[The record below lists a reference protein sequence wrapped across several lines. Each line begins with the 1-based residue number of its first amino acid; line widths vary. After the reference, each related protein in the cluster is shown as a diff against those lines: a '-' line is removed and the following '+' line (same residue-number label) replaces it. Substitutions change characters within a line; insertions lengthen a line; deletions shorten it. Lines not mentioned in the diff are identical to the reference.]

1 MTGYGAVTTQCR
13 LACLLYHE
21 VTTDPATSGFQRPAA
36 KRYAQTPELF
46 GRHLDQIARSGL
58 VPARVDEVEM
68 QRPGR
73 HLLLTFDD
81 GGRSAR
87 YVADELSRRG
97 WRGHFFIVTSRIGGE
112 TFLTASDIRQLRRDG
127 HMIGSH
133 SHTHPDIFRDG
144 SRGVMLEE
152 WRVSGT
158 ILEDLL
164 GEPCLAAAVPG
175 GDISPEVLETA
186 RDAGYRYIFTSE
198 PWITP
203 WPIGGSWIIGRVCLK
218 AGTPPETVAAL
229 TQFRGWGRAR
239 LVRAL
244 KDVARY
250 GLGPLY
256 RMYVAH
262 TTRHEDPPV
271 LDKGARELGS

>member
-1 MTGYGAVTTQCR
+1 MTTPCAI
-13 LACLLYHE
+13 ACLMYHE
-21 VTTDPATSGFQRPAA
+21 VTSDPTTSGFQRPAA

-46 GRHLDQIARSGL
+46 GRHLDQIARGGL
-58 VPARVDEVEM
+58 APECVDGIDM
-68 QRPGR
+68 QGPGR

-87 YVADELSRRG
+87 YVASELSRRG
-97 WRGHFFIVTSRIGGE
+97 WPGHFFIVTSRIGGE
-112 TFLTASDIRQLRRDG
+112 TFLNASDIRQLRRNG
-127 HMIGSH
+127 HVIGSH

-144 SRGVMLEE
+144 SRRVMLEE
-152 WRVSGT
+152 WRVSRM

-164 GEPCLAAAVPG
+164 GEPCTSAAVPG
-175 GDISPEVLETA
+175 GDISADVLETA
-186 RDAGYRYIFTSE
+186 RDAGYRYVFTSE
-198 PWITP
+198 PWVTP
-203 WPIGGSWIIGRVCLK
+203 WPIGNSWIIGRVCLK

-244 KDVARY
+244 KDMARY

-262 TTRHEDPPV
+262 TTRPEEPPV
-271 LDKGARELGS
+271 RTAGS

>member
-1 MTGYGAVTTQCR
+1 MTGYGAVHTPCR
-13 LACLLYHE
+13 LASLMYHE
-21 VTTDPATSGFQRPAA
+21 VTNDPSTSGFQRPAA
-36 KRYAQTPELF
+36 RRYAHTPELF
-46 GRHLDQIARSGL
+46 GRHLDEIALGGL
-58 VPARVDEVEM
+58 APERVDQVEM
-68 QRPGR
+68 QLPGR

-87 YVADELSRRG
+87 YAADELLKRG
-97 WRGHFFIVTSRIGGE
+97 WVGHFFIVTSRIGGD
-112 TFLTASDIRQLRRDG
+112 TFLSASDIRQMRRDG
-127 HMIGSH
+127 HLIGSH

-144 SRGVMLEE
+144 TRRLMLEE
-152 WRVSGT
+152 WRVSAK

-164 GEPCLAAAVPG
+164 GEPCQAAAVPG
-175 GDISPEVLETA
+175 GDISPEVLESA
-186 RDAGYRYIFTSE
+186 RDAGYRYLFTSE
-198 PWITP
+198 PWIMP
-203 WPIGGSWIIGRVCLK
+203 WLIGGCWIVGRVCLK

-262 TTRHEDPPV
+262 TTRAEEPPV
-271 LDKGARELGS
+271 RAAGP